1 MRQLL
6 HAHVHLLTAADFDV
20 RTRDTHLTPLLVAAS
35 YNRKNAV
42 LWLLQDGRD
51 RINVDATNCEGRNA
65 VHLACLDL
73 QCQYTIEVSWYC
85 GSTCINNVHVHVQYI
100 Q

>member
-1 MRQLL
+1 MS
-6 HAHVHLLTAADFDV
+6 HVFGSALYIVDFDV
-20 RTRDTHLTPLLVAAS
+20 RTKDTALTPLLVAAS

-51 RINVDATNCEGRNA
+51 RINVDATNSEGRNA

-73 QCQYTIEVSWYC
+73 QCQYTIEVC
-85 GSTCINNVHVHVQYI
+85 QFECII
-100 Q
+100 IL

>member
-1 MRQLL
+1 MYLVLL
-6 HAHVHLLTAADFDV
+6 CIVDFDV
-20 RTRDTHLTPLLVAAS
+20 RTKDTALTPLLVAAS

-51 RINVDATNCEGRNA
+51 RINVDATNSEGRNA

-73 QCQYTIEVSWYC
+73 QCQYTIEVC
-85 GSTCINNVHVHVQYI
+85 QFECIYLSVNYYLASLGAFKSVPKV
-100 Q
+100 

>member
-1 MRQLL
+1 M
-6 HAHVHLLTAADFDV
+6 
-20 RTRDTHLTPLLVAAS
+20 AAS

-73 QCQYTIEVSWYC
+73 QCQYTIEVRQWNVYAVV
-85 GSTCINNVHVHVQYI
+85 GVCIEPLQ
-100 Q
+100 